1 MRTDPSDTGGL
12 FITRRPGTRPVQ
24 YRTPPR
30 RGDDRRQRLD
40 RLLAAALVAAMVVVN
55 LCFWGPLPLACLW
68 VGGRIQYWTDS
79 IFGGLFVAFAT
90 MIGGLLLGLMA
101 LKRLDYAWI
110 LVRRASGHDQRE
122 GLIGR
127 IFMICCMIG
136 APIFGVWFLFFS
148 GAQLSGVDVQGM
160 MGGG

>member
-12 FITRRPGTRPVQ
+12 FVTRRPGTRPVQ

-30 RGDDRRQRLD
+30 RGDDRRQRRDGLV
-40 RLLAAALVAAMVVVN
+40 AAALLAAMVVVN

-68 VGGRIQYWTDS
+68 IGGRTQWLTDS
-79 IFGGLFVAFAT
+79 VGFGLLAAFAT
-90 MIGGLLLGLMA
+90 LIGGLLLGLMA

-110 LVRRASGHDQRE
+110 LVRRAAGHDQRD
-122 GLIGR
+122 GVIGR
-127 IFMICCMIG
+127 IFLICCMIG
-136 APIFGVWFLFFS
+136 VPIFGVWFTFFS

-160 MGGG
+160 LGGG

>member
-1 MRTDPSDTGGL
+1 MRTDPTDTGGL
-12 FITRRPGTRPVQ
+12 FVSRRPGTRPIE

-40 RLLAAALVAAMVVVN
+40 GLLAAALLGLMVIVN

-68 VGGRIQYWTDS
+68 IGGRTQYLTDS
-79 IFGGLFVAFAT
+79 IGAGLLMAFVT
-90 MIGGLLLGLMA
+90 LGGGLLLGLMA

-122 GLIGR
+122 GMIGR

-136 APIFGVWFLFFS
+136 VPIFSVWFLFFS
-148 GAQLSGVDVQGM
+148 GAQLAGVDVQGM
-160 MGGG
+160 MGG